1 MEDILRDLGIIARAL
16 DSIANIEFKEL
27 ALTKGQYIYLVRI
40 YENEG
45 IIPERLAEFVKID
58 RTTTSRAIKKL
69 EENGFIE
76 KRPDDSN
83 KKIRRLYTTEIGKQ
97 AALFILREN
106 KHSNKVA
113 LENFNEDEVQ
123 TMKKLLTKMKNNI
136 EFEWMYVKNGN
147 KREY

>member
-45 IIPERLAEFVKID
+45 IIPERLAELVKID